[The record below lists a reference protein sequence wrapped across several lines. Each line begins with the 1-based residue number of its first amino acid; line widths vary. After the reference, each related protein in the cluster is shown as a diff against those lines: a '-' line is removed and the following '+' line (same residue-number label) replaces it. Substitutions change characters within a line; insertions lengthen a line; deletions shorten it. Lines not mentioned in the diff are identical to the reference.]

1 MASYVV
7 ARVKHTQPVGYFVL
21 SRTGSHTWS
30 LDKTRA
36 YRFASASAAIH
47 YAGYTIDGD
56 SVVILSDDRA
66 PSSDNYGTSWRLPR
80 TVAPSPV
87 ELPYVPLEQWRMTTA
102 QRVTLS
108 IGVAMFALMAVAL
121 VAGW

>member
-1 MASYVV
+1 MTSYVV
-7 ARVKHTQPVGYFVL
+7 ARVAHGQTVGYFIL

-36 YRFASASAAIH
+36 YRFPSASAAIH

-56 SVVILSDDRA
+56 NVVILSDDRI

-80 TVAPSPV
+80 TVAPAPV
-87 ELPYVPLEQWRMTTA
+87 ERPYVPLEPYRMTTG
-102 QRVTLS
+102 QRVAVT
-108 IGVAMFALMAVAL
+108 IGAVMFALLAVAL